1 LRAKACDTFE
11 ETLSSRC
18 FDGSV
23 LPAILTVSKPGSG
36 EDIPDIIYR
45 ERERE
50 REKESKRERERESF
64 PRFKSDAFIVIE
76 WIQLIRL
83 RICNHRRDRE
93 NANEMLAGSL
103 VVLLFIEKI
112 IEE

>member
-50 REKESKRERERESF
+50 REKESKRERERE
-64 PRFKSDAFIVIE
+64 REERKRE
-76 WIQLIRL
+76 RE
-83 RICNHRRDRE
+83 RKRDR
-93 NANEMLAGSL
+93 
-103 VVLLFIEKI
+103 KTQ
-112 IEE
+112 

>member
-50 REKESKRERERESF
+50 REKESKRERERE
-64 PRFKSDAFIVIE
+64 RIE